1 MNTRMTCPDAFFNT
15 GKGAGDEGEDALARG
30 LGNDRPHVGS
40 LGVAWAD
47 FDLLGLQLQG
57 RDQRFGC

>member
-30 LGNDRPHVGS
+30 TQEELRPPPDWWRRPVTCGDTGRGDRI
-40 LGVAWAD
+40 
-47 FDLLGLQLQG
+47 
-57 RDQRFGC
+57 